1 MVQLI
6 MLTNQK
12 TNKGGIMKKLRV
24 KIESDCLANKEET
37 DADLEGALDYK
48 INKWGFDNEES
59 LELPKEKI
67 WKHLKN
73 Y

>member
-1 MVQLI
+1 
-6 MLTNQK
+6 
-12 TNKGGIMKKLRV
+12 MKKLRV